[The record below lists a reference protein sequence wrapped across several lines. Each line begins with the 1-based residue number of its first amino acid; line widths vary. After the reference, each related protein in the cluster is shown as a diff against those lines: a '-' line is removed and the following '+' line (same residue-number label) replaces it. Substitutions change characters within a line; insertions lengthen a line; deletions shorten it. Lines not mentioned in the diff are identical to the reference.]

1 MELRRR
7 WSAVLA
13 CLMVV
18 VLCGCPQ
25 KPPESAA
32 PQEAAAAA
40 SSKPATVTLTDQ
52 EGRPAPPLRE
62 GATDFE
68 GRWSLFL
75 SSQGQD
81 VVLWLFELSR
91 GPDSAWS
98 GKFLDASRDRTK
110 PEFTGV
116 KVDGD
121 RIQFDVKNE
130 QGAVNFQGRLVDG
143 VVRGTFAF
151 GPYDLSPARLW
162 PTSIET
168 LEKSAQALPPPG
180 MDVFKQAATD
190 KEHPAA
196 AVLRAAQEAYESPLA
211 LDAYASVLEQLRR
224 HEPTREQAEKIVN
237 GYSKAAATWGPRMEL
252 RSQIISAVQLTR
264 NRLFP
269 DMVLSLLKK
278 FEDGIGSE
286 LPNWKDQIKGAR
298 TNAQVEQALLDL
310 RSDDDALRTAARDY
324 LSDPKLTT
332 QHYNFEVL
340 YELARYAADHDEV
353 DKAIDYYSQIVAL
366 PLLEM
371 LVKEMGPQIGRK
383 AGDPTPRD
391 VLTELWE
398 KSKGSRDGLDAH
410 LKEVYDTSLTRL
422 IETAKERAPT
432 PVAAPTRPVLLELFT
447 GTECGPCLAADL
459 ATWGVLR
466 TYPAKDVVVLQI
478 HQHVP
483 LPDPLANLDG
493 EERYSYYEAQGTP
506 WALIDG
512 MSLQGERG
520 LIPSGIG
527 GLLQQVEMNY
537 LQLRNII
544 DQRLV
549 MPTGAQVSAVA
560 ALQDG
565 VLTVS
570 ASTTGFSADDAGT
583 LRLRVGLV
591 EKRVDYA
598 GTNGV
603 REHHHVLRAML
614 GGARGAAVRKGELK
628 YDTSIPLA
636 ELRQQLENY
645 LTEFEAGRRIK
656 FPAKPLDLT
665 SLEVVAWV
673 QNDKTKE
680 VQGCILIPV
689 AGASV
694 PETAP
699 AIPAESEPA
708 NASAPTNG
716 APVAP

>member
-7 WSAVLA
+7 WSALLA

-32 PQEAAAAA
+32 PQGAGAVA

-52 EGRPAPPLRE
+52 EGRPAPPFRE
-62 GATDFE
+62 GATGFE

-81 VVLWLFELSR
+81 IVLWLFEISR
-91 GPDSAWS
+91 GPENAWS

-110 PEFTGV
+110 PEFTRV
-116 KVDGD
+116 AVDGEQ
-121 RIQFDVKNE
+121 IQFDVKNE
-130 QGAVNFQGRLVDG
+130 QGTVNFQGRLVDG

-162 PTSIET
+162 PTSIDS

-180 MDVFKQAATD
+180 IDVFKQAAAE
-190 KEHPAA
+190 KEKPVAA
-196 AVLRAAQEAYESPLA
+196 ILRAAQEAYDSPLA
-211 LDAYASVLEQLRR
+211 LDAYSGVLEQLRR
-224 HEPTREQAEKIVN
+224 VEPTRAQAEKIVG
-237 GYSKAAATWGPRMEL
+237 GYAKSAATWGPRMEL
-252 RSQIISAVQLTR
+252 RSRIISAVQLTR

-269 DMVLSLLKK
+269 DMVLSLLKE
-278 FEDGIGSE
+278 FEQGIGDE
-286 LPNWKDQIKGAR
+286 LSNWKDQIKAAR
-298 TNAQVEQALLDL
+298 TNALVEQAMLDL
-310 RSDDDALRTAARDY
+310 RSGDEAKRTAARDY

-340 YELARYAADHDEV
+340 YELARYSADHDET

-371 LVKEMGPQIGRK
+371 MVKEMGPQIGRA

-398 KSKGSRDGLDAH
+398 KSRGSRDGLDAH
-410 LKEVYDTSLTRL
+410 LRQVYEQSLGGL
-422 IETAKERAPT
+422 IANARERAPAA
-432 PVAAPTRPVLLELFT
+432 VAAPTRPVLLELFT
-447 GTECGPCLAADL
+447 GTECGPCIAADL
-459 ATWGVLR
+459 ATWGVQQ
-466 TYPAKDVVVLQI
+466 TYSDKDVIVLQI
-478 HQHVP
+478 HQHIP

-506 WALIDG
+506 WAMIDG

-537 LQLRNII
+537 LQLRNVI

-549 MPTGAQVSAVA
+549 MSPGAQVSATA

-565 VLTVS
+565 LLTVS
-570 ASTTGFSADDAGT
+570 AGATGFSTDDSGA
-583 LRLRVGLV
+583 LRLRVALV
-591 EKRVDYA
+591 ERQVDYA
-598 GTNGV
+598 GTNGI
-603 REHHHVLRAML
+603 RDHHHVLRAML

-636 ELRQQLENY
+636 ELRQQIESY
-645 LTEFEAGRRIK
+645 LAEFEAGRRIK
-656 FPAKPLDLT
+656 FPVKPLELK
-665 SLEVVAWV
+665 SLEVAAWV

-680 VQGCILIPV
+680 VLGSVLIPV
-689 AGASV
+689 AGASA
-694 PETAP
+694 PESAP
-699 AIPAESEPA
+699 AVPAAQEPA
-708 NASAPTNG
+708 NASAPANG
-716 APVAP
+716 APTAP